1 MNTYNV
7 ITLFPNLIEEWKNI
21 GIVRQAIKNQ
31 LVNIETTNLREFGI
45 GEYKQVDDAPYGG
58 GPGMVL
64 MPEPLDNA
72 INSSNSEV
80 NVFLTPSGEQ
90 LDETLLTKLL
100 SFKSINLIAGR
111 YEGFDQ
117 RILDI
122 HADYKVSI
130 GHTVISGGEVPAMYL
145 LEALIRRIPG
155 VLGNPDSLSKSQL
168 DEIKNNKSI
177 NYLGH
182 IDISKELHNYD
193 VNLVMSKYEGSSR
206 ILLES
211 LYIGL
216 ICISNNIPGTTVL
229 SSKFSNSFF
238 VNDNNIQ
245 EFKRNLNEIINN
257 DAFLDSTQN
266 EYFGNGADYNRK
278 LINENYTSIK
288 IAAAYNKIYQYLRGE
303 IESYRSEFV

>member
-1 MNTYNV
+1 MNIYNV

-31 LVNIETTNLREFGI
+31 LVNIQTTNLRDFGI

-90 LDETLLTKLL
+90 LDETLLIKLL
-100 SFKSINLIAGR
+100 SFKSINLISGR

-130 GHTVISGGEVPAMYL
+130 GHIVISGGEVPAMYM

-155 VLGNPDSLSKSQL
+155 VLGNPDSLKHETFNDNKYDFPVYTRPETFKNLSVPEVLLSGNHK
-168 DEIKNNKSI
+168 DIEEWKKNNLK
-177 NYLGH
+177 
-182 IDISKELHNYD
+182 DI
-193 VNLVMSKYEGSSR
+193 
-206 ILLES
+206 
-211 LYIGL
+211 
-216 ICISNNIPGTTVL
+216 
-229 SSKFSNSFF
+229 
-238 VNDNNIQ
+238 
-245 EFKRNLNEIINN
+245 
-257 DAFLDSTQN
+257 
-266 EYFGNGADYNRK
+266 
-278 LINENYTSIK
+278 
-288 IAAAYNKIYQYLRGE
+288 
-303 IESYRSEFV
+303 

>member
-7 ITLFPNLIEEWKNI
+7 ITLFPNLIEERKNI

-31 LVNIETTNLREFGI
+31 LVNIQTTNLREFGI

-90 LDETLLTKLL
+90 LDETLLIKLL

-117 RILDI
+117 RILDM

-130 GHTVISGGEVPAMYL
+130 GHTVISGGEVPAMYM

-155 VLGNPDSLSKSQL
+155 VLGNPDSLKHETFNDNKYDFPVYTRPETFKNLSVPEVLLSGNHK
-168 DEIKNNKSI
+168 DIEEWKKNNLK
-177 NYLGH
+177 
-182 IDISKELHNYD
+182 DI
-193 VNLVMSKYEGSSR
+193 
-206 ILLES
+206 
-211 LYIGL
+211 
-216 ICISNNIPGTTVL
+216 
-229 SSKFSNSFF
+229 
-238 VNDNNIQ
+238 
-245 EFKRNLNEIINN
+245 
-257 DAFLDSTQN
+257 
-266 EYFGNGADYNRK
+266 
-278 LINENYTSIK
+278 
-288 IAAAYNKIYQYLRGE
+288 
-303 IESYRSEFV
+303 

>member
-31 LVNIETTNLREFGI
+31 LVNIQTTNLREFGI

-72 INSSNSEV
+72 INSSNLEV

-90 LDETLLTKLL
+90 LDETLLIKLL
-100 SFKSINLIAGR
+100 SFKSLNLIAGR

-130 GHTVISGGEVPAMYL
+130 GHTVISGGEVPAMYM

-155 VLGNPDSLSKSQL
+155 VLGNPDSLKHETFNNNKYDFPVYTRPETFKNLSVPEVLLSGNHK
-168 DEIKNNKSI
+168 DIEEWKKNNLK
-177 NYLGH
+177 
-182 IDISKELHNYD
+182 DI
-193 VNLVMSKYEGSSR
+193 
-206 ILLES
+206 
-211 LYIGL
+211 
-216 ICISNNIPGTTVL
+216 
-229 SSKFSNSFF
+229 
-238 VNDNNIQ
+238 
-245 EFKRNLNEIINN
+245 
-257 DAFLDSTQN
+257 
-266 EYFGNGADYNRK
+266 
-278 LINENYTSIK
+278 
-288 IAAAYNKIYQYLRGE
+288 
-303 IESYRSEFV
+303 

>member
-31 LVNIETTNLREFGI
+31 LVNIQTTNLREFGI

-90 LDETLLTKLL
+90 LDETLLIKLL

-117 RILDI
+117 RILDM

-130 GHTVISGGEVPAMYL
+130 GHTVISGGEVPAMYMLCL
-145 LEALIRRIPG
+145 L
-155 VLGNPDSLSKSQL
+155 
-168 DEIKNNKSI
+168 
-177 NYLGH
+177 
-182 IDISKELHNYD
+182 
-193 VNLVMSKYEGSSR
+193 
-206 ILLES
+206 
-211 LYIGL
+211 
-216 ICISNNIPGTTVL
+216 
-229 SSKFSNSFF
+229 
-238 VNDNNIQ
+238 
-245 EFKRNLNEIINN
+245 
-257 DAFLDSTQN
+257 
-266 EYFGNGADYNRK
+266 
-278 LINENYTSIK
+278 YTSPSPRDP
-288 IAAAYNKIYQYLRGE
+288 L
-303 IESYRSEFV
+303 